1 MEFSYFCIIN
11 CLNIKQRYINKNSI
25 LNILKVWFNI
35 VFILVSICII
45 FCILVKYI
53 GIYVLIIDSCV

>member
-35 VFILVSICII
+35 VFILV
-45 FCILVKYI
+45 FVLFLVFQ
-53 GIYVLIIDSCV
+53 